1 MRSTTL
7 WRWVQDDQKE
17 SGLREQ
23 RAAGHHPW
31 LYFLDAHAPH
41 EHEVPG
47 HEGGTK
53 PLGWT
58 RCAGCAVGGEEG
70 TV

>member
-1 MRSTTL
+1 MTRRKVGLGSKGQPDTT
-7 WRWVQDDQKE
+7 R
-17 SGLREQ
+17 G
-23 RAAGHHPW
+23 